1 MSNSFMV
8 LRDIIEN
15 NGSMIDELE
24 SKFGCLD
31 VQELKHSNLIEES
44 QGFVTVT
51 EEGHNKMMPF
61 RVDNA
66 IIMAAGMG
74 SRFVPYSYYTP
85 KGLIEVN
92 GVPLVERQI
101 IQFRDAGIE
110 NIYIIVGYMGQQFEY
125 LAKKYSVKIIRNI
138 DFASKNN
145 ISSLYYANKEGILGN
160 SYLTPSDIYIEKNVF
175 HQYEDHSWYATKFFE
190 GEAAE
195 WGIECDDT
203 GLINNVSKS
212 AVNQEAMYGTAF
224 LSKSFT
230 KVLAEKIVDLYDDES
245 FSQWYWEDV
254 YIKFMNELPLY
265 TNLSAGESVLE
276 FECYEEL
283 REFDTSYYNDARNSL
298 LDIICKEL
306 NCTLGDIHGIT
317 PLKVGMTN
325 DSFKFSVKDADY
337 VFRVAG
343 EGTDVLIDRY
353 AEAKSYEAIQ
363 HLNISDEIIY
373 FDPKKGIKIAKYI
386 KNAKQ
391 FTEEDI
397 EVMISTI
404 RKLHESEIEVEHKFD
419 VNERIEYYFNLC
431 ESTGAKY
438 YPGLLDH
445 YDKTREIR
453 DYVDVNHNEL
463 CFCHIDPIVL
473 NFVWSD
479 DTHHLLDWEYSA
491 ISDPYLDLAMIVL
504 FSYLP
509 VNETDELLKMY
520 LEEEPSES
528 QRALLYSYC
537 SLVGVLWALW
547 TQYKETRGETYG
559 SYGMDQ
565 FKWSELYYDEFLKV
579 TKAETIN
586 GN

>member
-1 MSNSFMV
+1 MLNSFFV

-15 NGSMIDELE
+15 NGCMIDEIE

-31 VQELKHSNLIEES
+31 VQELLHSNLIEES
-44 QGFVTVT
+44 QGVVCVT
-51 EEGHNKMMPF
+51 EDGLAKMKAF
-61 RVDNA
+61 KVDNA

-74 SRFVPYSYYTP
+74 SRFVPYSYYAP

-92 GVPLVERQI
+92 DVPLVERQI

-110 NIYIIVGYMGQQFEY
+110 NIYIIVGYMGKQFEY
-125 LAKKYSVKIIRNI
+125 LAKKYDVKIIQNL
-138 DFASKNN
+138 DFATKNN

-160 SYLTPSDIYIEKNVF
+160 SYLTPSDIYIEDNVF
-175 HQYEDHSWYATKFFE
+175 HQYEDHSWYATKYFE
-190 GEAAE
+190 GKVAE

-203 GLINNVSKS
+203 GLINKVSKS

-230 KVLAEKIVDLYDDES
+230 KVLAEKIVDLYEDES

-254 YIKFMNELPLY
+254 YIKYMNELPLHS
-265 TNLSAGESVLE
+265 NLSAGESVLE

-283 REFDTSYYNDARNSL
+283 REFDTSYCKDARNPL

-306 NCTLGDIHGIT
+306 NCSLSDIHGIT

-325 DSFKFSVKDADY
+325 DSFKFTVKDADY

-353 AEAKSYEAIQ
+353 AEAKSYQAIQ

-397 EVMISTI
+397 EVMIGTI
-404 RKLHESEIEVEHKFD
+404 RKLHESDIEVEHKFD

-431 ESTGAKY
+431 ESNEAKY

-445 YDKTREIR
+445 YDKIREIR
-453 DYVDVNHNEL
+453 DYVDANHNEL

-479 DTHHLLDWEYSA
+479 DKHHLLDWEYSA

-520 LEEEPSES
+520 LEEEPKEC
-528 QRALLYSYC
+528 QRALLYAYC

-559 SYGMDQ
+559 TYGIDQ
-565 FKWSELYYDEFLKV
+565 FKWSELYYDEFLRV
-579 TKAETIN
+579 TKER
-586 GN
+586 